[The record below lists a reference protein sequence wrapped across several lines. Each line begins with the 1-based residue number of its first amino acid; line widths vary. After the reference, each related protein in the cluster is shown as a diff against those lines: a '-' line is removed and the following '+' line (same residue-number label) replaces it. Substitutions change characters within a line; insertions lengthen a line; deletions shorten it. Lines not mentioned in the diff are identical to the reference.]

1 MPIVTLFFDVEDPL
15 APDSDDAALRVCQLL
30 AAEGLTAT
38 MCVTG
43 EKARKLRERARRDV
57 IEALKS
63 HSLGLHTNTHSV
75 HPTTMEAV
83 EDLSWEQGV
92 EAIRKSEEPGL
103 ASFEEVFGR
112 MPCCWAGAGNTWAPH
127 VLGWLVTTPI
137 KAWAYSLLTP
147 PGGEP
152 HRVNGLCG
160 FPQHGAI
167 SEDDYASPESRVTAL
182 DRIRALCS
190 SKLEWVGVFLGHP
203 TRYVHRAFWD
213 AAYYGGLNPTGEIP
227 LPEERPQAER
237 EALFEGLEELLP
249 KIAELGPVLPLD
261 EVLAL
266 PWDWVPMGAGAMRH
280 TREAATKRIAQ
291 AAKWPIH
298 RPHLRV
304 ESLLAPLEAAL
315 GGLEIGRLRR

>member
-15 APDSDDAALRVCQLL
+15 APASDDAALRICQLL
-30 AAEGLTAT
+30 AVQGLKAT

-43 EKARKLRERARRDV
+43 EKARKLRERGRQDV

-83 EDLSWEQGV
+83 EGLSWEQGV
-92 EAIRKSEEPGL
+92 EAIRESEEPGL
-103 ASFEEVFGR
+103 ASFKEVFGR

-127 VLGWLVTTPI
+127 ALGWLASTPI

-152 HRVNGLCG
+152 HRAIGLSG

-167 SEDDYASPESRVTAL
+167 SEDDYATPETRATAL
-182 DRIRALCS
+182 ERIRALCR

-203 TRYVHRAFWD
+203 TRFVHRAFWD
-213 AAYYGGLNPTGEIP
+213 AAFYDGRNPTEEIP
-227 LPEERPQAER
+227 LPEARPEAEQ
-237 EALFEGLEELLP
+237 EALFEGFEELLP
-249 KIAELGPVLPLD
+249 KIAELGPVLALY

-266 PWDWVPMGAGAMRH
+266 PWDWVPLDAEAMRQ
-280 TREAATKRIAQ
+280 TREAATTRLSQ
-291 AAKWPIH
+291 AAKWPVH
-298 RPHLRV
+298 RPHLQV
-304 ESLLAPLEAAL
+304 ESLLAPLEATL
-315 GGLEIGRLRR
+315 QSLEIGRLRQ